1 LKWIKSKLMLRN
13 SFRIGLGIL
22 IIGSALF
29 CILPTNSG
37 LIRSGAN
44 YTVHIMFANLALGLF
59 CLMINE
65 KQLLF
70 LSFLSCAG
78 LCLHLKNSS
87 NNVLKLPTKTVQEV
101 LNIGQINIASTHEHI
116 FETISSIKNTDVD
129 MLSVQEITPDMA
141 MLLKQELK
149 SLYPHHII
157 VHRKKDFIGTGIF
170 SKQPFLSVDT
180 FYLEDIP
187 NLSVNVKCANQD
199 VAIIS
204 SFVYPELSIAD
215 NPKVL
220 AHFEKIKDYTNSK
233 SFPTIAIGDFN
244 QLQFSNYLKDFK
256 RQASLNDSRRFQFF
270 DNPTDHIFFSSHF
283 DCVEFQTISNR
294 YTNHLGIKGS
304 YQLNN
309 TAANVKS
316 SNIKF

>member
-1 LKWIKSKLMLRN
+1 MFKN
-13 SFRIGLGIL
+13 SFKLSLAML

-29 CILPTNSG
+29 CILPSDIG

-59 CLMINE
+59 FLAIDE
-65 KQLLF
+65 KEMLF
-70 LSFLSCAG
+70 ISFLACAG

-87 NNVLKLPTKTVQEV
+87 NNVLKLPTKTIQEV
-101 LNIGQINIASTHEHI
+101 LNVAQLNVASTHEHI
-116 FETISSIKNTDVD
+116 FETIESIKNADVD
-129 MLSVQEITPDMA
+129 ILSIQEITPDMSA
-141 MLLKQELK
+141 LLSKELK
-149 SLYPHHII
+149 ALYPYNTI
-157 VHRKKDFIGTGIF
+157 VHRKEDFLGIGVF
-170 SKQPFLSVDT
+170 SKLPFQVLDT
-180 FYLEDIP
+180 FYLDDIP
-187 NLSVNVKCANQD
+187 NLSVNIKCADQD
-199 VAIIS
+199 ITIIS
-204 SFVYPELSIAD
+204 SFVYPELSSAD

-220 AHFEKIKDYTNSK
+220 AHFQKITEYIKSK
-233 SFPTIAIGDFN
+233 ALPTIAIGDLN

-256 RQASLNDSRRFQFF
+256 RKSSLNDSRRFQFF

-309 TAANVKS
+309 NDQNVQS
-316 SNIKF
+316 SSIKF